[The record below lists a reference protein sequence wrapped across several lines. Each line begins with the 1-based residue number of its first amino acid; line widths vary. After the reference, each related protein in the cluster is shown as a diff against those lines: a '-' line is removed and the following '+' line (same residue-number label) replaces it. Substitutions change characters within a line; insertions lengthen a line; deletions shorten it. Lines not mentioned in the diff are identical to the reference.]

1 MATTALMMVLAV
13 FLPRRLDQLGIH
25 DTLLVALYGV
35 VIASAAASAVGLTY
49 AKLTARLGHAVLMR
63 IAAGAWTAA
72 LLVFA
77 CADHALPLLLV
88 PALTGLGNGIA
99 MPTPTVLVDHA
110 AAPPRPCSSAR

>member
-1 MATTALMMVLAV
+1 
-13 FLPRRLDQLGIH
+13 
-25 DTLLVALYGV
+25 
-35 VIASAAASAVGLTY
+35 
-49 AKLTARLGHAVLMR
+49 MR

-99 MPTPTVLVDHA
+99 TPTPTVLVDHA